1 MPLLKS
7 DIIKQIY
14 NSIHRKGEPVMN
26 NKQLERIHTGKG
38 FIAALDQSG
47 GSTPKA
53 LTSYGISENSYSNNE
68 EMFTLVHEMRTR
80 IIKSPAFD
88 SQYILGAILFENTMD
103 RSIDGQYT
111 ADFLWEKKGI
121 VPFLKVDK
129 GLTDLED
136 GVQLMKPINGL
147 DELLKRANERNIFGT
162 KMRSVIKEANPAGIK
177 KIVKQQFEVANQI
190 VEAGLVPIIEPEVDI
205 NSADKA
211 ESEKLLKEEI
221 INQLSTLGQ
230 DVKIMLKLS
239 IPTEDNFYSDLI
251 EDPHV
256 VRVVALSGGYSQDE
270 ANEKLAHNHGLIA
283 SFSRALSQGLTA
295 NQTDD
300 EFNTILAKSIQSIY
314 EASIK

>member
-1 MPLLKS
+1 
-7 DIIKQIY
+7 
-14 NSIHRKGEPVMN
+14 MN
-26 NKQLERIHTGKG
+26 NKQLEQIQTGKG

-53 LTSYGISENSYSNNE
+53 LTSYGISENSYSNDE

-103 RSIDGQYT
+103 RLIDGQYT

-129 GLTDLED
+129 GLTELED

-147 DELLKRANERNIFGT
+147 DDLLKRANERNIFGT

-177 KIVKQQFEVANQI
+177 KVVKQQFDIANQI

-221 INQLSTLGQ
+221 FNQLSTLGQ

-239 IPTEDNFYSDLI
+239 IPTEDNFYSDLM

-270 ANEKLAHNHGLIA
+270 ANEKLARNHGLIA

-300 EFNTILAKSIQSIY
+300 EFNAVLAKSIQSIY